1 MILTIHCVPHYDYD
15 GFENIELLKLILLKK
30 LHSNSEEDIEILNKK
45 KSILFLIEI
54 FNTLQQNNRNR
65 FCEVNCD
72 FSFFIKKITE
82 YIDQFPNIV
91 FSDENQELYLCQM
104 IAIYFN
110 NIRDQSFL
118 KESFQEL
125 DNFLKYFLK
134 DGILEEFFE
143 NFTDSKPRNAGVL
156 LRLLQLDLKKMENKN
171 FSPLSICDFW
181 LNFNN
186 WRRSYYFNFNS
197 RLKNLTEIE
206 KYANKYLEKLV
217 VKENIK
223 KLQRIGYKFNIEFE
237 NKINHKKINKI
248 LVLMIKNILD
258 NPKNNTT
265 DHEADSLPDSLPNS
279 EYNDINFILSYFI
292 KNSIFNSNQNSC
304 DSESSPNELSSKEL
318 SPEDPY
324 YKNLEDSIAVLNFMQ
339 NPEEYYEEFLINDK
353 VGVYSQFIVIA
364 RYIVL
369 FYFICGDRFVEF
381 LDILRNFELSK
392 EWIYRF
398 INLAG
403 YLIHNI
409 MNRDQE
415 YIPKDNLEDYE
426 NILSTMENFIRSSYF
441 TSFFSNIIYYYKNNK
456 S

>member
-1 MILTIHCVPHYDYD
+1 
-15 GFENIELLKLILLKK
+15 
-30 LHSNSEEDIEILNKK
+30 
-45 KSILFLIEI
+45 
-54 FNTLQQNNRNR
+54 
-65 FCEVNCD
+65 
-72 FSFFIKKITE
+72 
-82 YIDQFPNIV
+82 
-91 FSDENQELYLCQM
+91 
-104 IAIYFN
+104 
-110 NIRDQSFL
+110 
-118 KESFQEL
+118 
-125 DNFLKYFLK
+125 
-134 DGILEEFFE
+134 
-143 NFTDSKPRNAGVL
+143 
-156 LRLLQLDLKKMENKN
+156 
-171 FSPLSICDFW
+171 
-181 LNFNN
+181 
-186 WRRSYYFNFNS
+186 
-197 RLKNLTEIE
+197 
-206 KYANKYLEKLV
+206 
-217 VKENIK
+217 
-223 KLQRIGYKFNIEFE
+223 
-237 NKINHKKINKI
+237 
-248 LVLMIKNILD
+248 MIKNILD